1 MKSIILLLA
10 IIGIIIVCSGYIQNN
25 LQCPPPIVQ
34 YRYIEK
40 TFQQEQDTQ
49 QPLFGSFK
57 TVTASV
63 DKNVEIAG
71 SAVVYLAAATVL
83 SLGVLNTTSRSYV
96 GNSYTNDDKIRFSIT
111 QIRL

>member
-49 QPLFGSFK
+49 QPL
-57 TVTASV
+57 
-63 DKNVEIAG
+63 
-71 SAVVYLAAATVL
+71 L
-83 SLGVLNTTSRSYV
+83 SIPGIHTMFTQDSPWIQA
-96 GNSYTNDDKIRFSIT
+96 NSMTGFDIHMK
-111 QIRL
+111 

>member
-40 TFQQEQDTQ
+40 TFDQEQDTQ
-49 QPLFGSFK
+49 QPLLS
-57 TVTASV
+57 
-63 DKNVEIAG
+63 IAG
-71 SAVVYLAAATVL
+71 I
-83 SLGVLNTTSRSYV
+83 N
-96 GNSYTNDDKIRFSIT
+96 NMFTNDSPWVQANSMVGYDVHMKT
-111 QIRL
+111 

>member
-40 TFQQEQDTQ
+40 TFDQEQDT
-49 QPLFGSFK
+49 
-57 TVTASV
+57 
-63 DKNVEIAG
+63 
-71 SAVVYLAAATVL
+71 
-83 SLGVLNTTSRSYV
+83 
-96 GNSYTNDDKIRFSIT
+96 
-111 QIRL
+111 

>member
-40 TFQQEQDTQ
+40 TFEQEQDTQ
-49 QPLFGSFK
+49 KPLLS
-57 TVTASV
+57 
-63 DKNVEIAG
+63 IAG
-71 SAVVYLAAATVL
+71 INTMGLGAQWLKQTTFFIDRLYQSSFLCFLCLARERVAATGL
-83 SLGVLNTTSRSYV
+83 
-96 GNSYTNDDKIRFSIT
+96 
-111 QIRL
+111 